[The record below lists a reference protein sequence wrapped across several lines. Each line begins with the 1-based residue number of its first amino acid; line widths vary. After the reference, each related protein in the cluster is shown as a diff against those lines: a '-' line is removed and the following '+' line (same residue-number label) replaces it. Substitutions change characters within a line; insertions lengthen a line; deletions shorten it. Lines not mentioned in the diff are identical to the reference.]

1 MKNLKYIFLLI
12 LVFNALCAKAQQSQ
26 TAKTITG
33 KVTYFDAPL
42 PNVNISVIGSSRGTT
57 TNSKGL
63 YSIIAKVGEEIEFS
77 HLSFK
82 SVSILIEDTTKE
94 LFIEMVEKTNDLDEI
109 VITVKKVDGT
119 TLKQSKRAER
129 KFNTSRGSFDPRT
142 SGYSIAHVEGKS
154 ISNVYSNIKEAL
166 TGKIP
171 GFQVINNKAYMRGAS
186 SSITQDY
193 PVAWEVDGVF
203 MTEEPFWLDLSQI
216 KDVFALKSTA
226 ATNKYGTLGAGG
238 VIVIQTKQSQLDPE
252 TSIEAKTKLYTNK
265 NTYNN
270 DALSREHNLENLNV
284 LTQKIGVLRNN
295 IEAVNY
301 YQSNKDSADL
311 KLNDYLTIATLFSNR
326 FNNKGLS
333 QSILNNQININS
345 NNSEILKTIAY
356 TYQYLEM
363 HNDAINTY
371 KKIIKLRPNYAQS
384 YRDLANAYIGNNQY
398 KMAWR
403 IYLNYMMNKDS
414 NQNSNIDEIIYN
426 EMEYLHYTKSNEAN
440 IKTNFVPIN
449 PTIND
454 FRNDVRIIVEWNTSE
469 AEFDLEFVNPKL
481 QAYKF
486 EHSLAISKDLIT
498 DEKKRGYSSK
508 EFMIETI
515 GQGDWLMNIE
525 YYGNKTNNPTF
536 FKITEYYNWG
546 KANQYHK
553 ISVIPLKSI
562 DSKLQ
567 LLKIN
572 SSQLN
577 R

>member
-1 MKNLKYIFLLI
+1 MKSLKYTFLLLLI
-12 LVFNALCAKAQQSQ
+12 FNTLCIKAQESQ
-26 TAKTITG
+26 TSKTIKG
-33 KVTYFDAPL
+33 KVTTLGAPL
-42 PNVNISVIGSSRGTT
+42 ANVNISVLGSSRGTT
-57 TNSKGL
+57 TNSKGT
-63 YSIIAKVGEEIEFS
+63 YKIIAKVGEEIEFS
-77 HLSFK
+77 HLSYK

-94 LFIEMVEKTNDLDEI
+94 LFIEMVEKSNDLDEI

-142 SGYSIAHVEGKS
+142 SGYSIAHVEGDR

-252 TSIEAKTKLYTNK
+252 TSVEARTKIYTNK
-265 NTYNN
+265 NLYTN
-270 DALSREHNLENLNV
+270 DAQSLNLNHSNLHPV
-284 LTQKIGVLRNN
+284 TQKIKTIKNN
-295 IEAVNY
+295 AEATNF
-301 YQSNKDSADL
+301 YQSNKDLESL
-311 KLNDYLTIATLFSNR
+311 KLNDYLTIAALFSNQ
-326 FNNKGLS
+326 FNNKNLS
-333 QSILNNQININS
+333 QSILNNQINAN
-345 NNSEILKTIAY
+345 NDNSEVLKAIAY
-356 TYQYLEM
+356 TLEDIGM
-363 HNDAINTY
+363 YNDAIETY
-371 KKIIKLRPNYAQS
+371 KRIIKLRPKYAQS
-384 YRDLANAYIGNNQY
+384 YRDLANAYINNSQY

-403 IYLNYMMNKDS
+403 IYLNYIMIKD
-414 NQNSNIDEIIYN
+414 NDEGSNIDQIIYN
-426 EMEYLHYTKSNEAN
+426 EMEYLFYTKSNEAN
-440 IKTNFVPIN
+440 IRTNFVPNN

-454 FRNDVRIIVEWNTSE
+454 FRSDVRIIVEWNTSE

-553 ISVIPLKSI
+553 TSVIPLKST

-572 SSQLN
+572 NLHLN

>member
-1 MKNLKYIFLLI
+1 MKSLKYTFLLLLI
-12 LVFNALCAKAQQSQ
+12 FNTLCIKAQESQ
-26 TAKTITG
+26 TSKTITG
-33 KVTYFDAPL
+33 KVTTLGAPL
-42 PNVNISVIGSSRGTT
+42 ANVNISVLGSSRGTT
-57 TNSKGL
+57 TNSKGT
-63 YSIIAKVGEEIEFS
+63 YKIIAKVGEEIEFS
-77 HLSFK
+77 HLSYK

-94 LFIEMVEKTNDLDEI
+94 LFIEMVEKSNDLDEI

-142 SGYSIAHVEGKS
+142 SGYSIAHVEGDR

-252 TSIEAKTKLYTNK
+252 TSVEARTKIYTNK
-265 NTYNN
+265 NLYTN
-270 DALSREHNLENLNV
+270 DAQSLNLNHSNLHPV
-284 LTQKIGVLRNN
+284 TQKIKTIKNN
-295 IEAVNY
+295 AEATNF
-301 YQSNKDSADL
+301 YQSNKDLESL
-311 KLNDYLTIATLFSNR
+311 KLNDYLTIAALFSNQ
-326 FNNKGLS
+326 FNNKNLS
-333 QSILNNQININS
+333 QSILNNQINAN
-345 NNSEILKTIAY
+345 NDNSEVLKAIAY
-356 TYQYLEM
+356 TLEDIGM
-363 HNDAINTY
+363 YNDAIETY
-371 KKIIKLRPNYAQS
+371 KRIIKLRPKYAQS
-384 YRDLANAYIGNNQY
+384 YRDLANAYINNSQY

-403 IYLNYMMNKDS
+403 IYLNYIMIKD
-414 NQNSNIDEIIYN
+414 NDEGSNIDQIIYN
-426 EMEYLHYTKSNEAN
+426 EMEYLFYTKSNEAN
-440 IKTNFVPIN
+440 IRTNFVPNN

-454 FRNDVRIIVEWNTSE
+454 FRSDVRIIVEWNTSE

-553 ISVIPLKSI
+553 TSVIPLKST

-572 SSQLN
+572 NLHLN